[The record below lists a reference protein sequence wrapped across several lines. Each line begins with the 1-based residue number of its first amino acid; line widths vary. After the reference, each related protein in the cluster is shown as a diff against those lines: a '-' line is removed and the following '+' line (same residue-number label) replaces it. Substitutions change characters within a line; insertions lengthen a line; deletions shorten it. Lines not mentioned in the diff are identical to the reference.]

1 MKKLFLLLLLS
12 ISNVTFADDKPI
24 DKQPVN
30 SSMTKMEKKVR
41 LAAVKVTLEDGHGSG
56 SLIKYKGSQ
65 FVITANHVIATERY
79 FFGMPV
85 HVIGINETKTA
96 SLIYFDEQ
104 YDIAVLYLPK
114 TEHFTYTQP
123 MKWKPVEKIPPIG
136 TLITYSG
143 YPSWHDLMTFRGRV
157 AGYEKSSKI
166 GTQIILNVYGWFG
179 SSGAL
184 VYTTKGEI
192 VGVLWAIDVE
202 KFPTTQVNEDIVW
215 TVPIEN
221 LNMAVPMKILCD
233 SFVNKIK
240 NCE

>member
-85 HVIGINETKTA
+85 HVTGINETKTA
-96 SLIYFDEQ
+96 SLIYFDEK
-104 YDIAVLYLPK
+104 YDIAVLYLPRA
-114 TEHFTYTQP
+114 EHFTYTQP
-123 MKWKPVEKIPPIG
+123 MKWKPVKEIPSVG
-136 TLITYSG
+136 TLVTYSG

-157 AGYEKSSKI
+157 AGYETSAKI
-166 GTQIILNVYGWFG
+166 GKQIILNVYGWFG

-184 VYTTKGEI
+184 VYTTKGEMI
-192 VGVLWAIDVE
+192 GVLWAIDVE
-202 KFPTTQVNEDIVW
+202 QYPTTQVSEDIVW

-221 LNMAVPMKILCD
+221 LNMEVPMKILCD